1 VGSSILTVTMPHLL
15 AGLSSAA
22 LDPLELWIEAAGS
35 DQTLTTNLR
44 NLLQF
49 HSVKRSITE
58 AFR

>member
-1 VGSSILTVTMPHLL
+1 MVVATMPHLL
-15 AGLSSAA
+15 AGLHPAA
-22 LDPLELWIEAAGS
+22 LDPLEQLGRSTGA

-58 AFR
+58 AFG

>member
-1 VGSSILTVTMPHLL
+1 MAFYELHDRPS
-15 AGLSSAA
+15 
-22 LDPLELWIEAAGS
+22 LESPVLVMVLEGWIDSGHAAGAAA
-35 DQTLTTNLR
+35 QTLLTNLR